1 MDIYA
6 DFLSQQEIEFITQCK
21 QKNNI
26 KKQLNIMGIP
36 FKENANGYP
45 VVRRDYDQVKTRKS
59 SPPQTTTEIA
69 WRPNVLKA

>member
-6 DFLSQQEIEFITQCK
+6 DFLSREEIEFITQCK

-45 VVRRDYDQVKTRKS
+45 VVRRDYAQSKTRKS
-59 SPPQTTTEIA
+59 PLVQTTTEIA
-69 WRPNVLKA
+69 WRPNVLQA

>member
-6 DFLSQQEIEFITQCK
+6 DFLSRQEIEFITQCK

-59 SPPQTTTEIA
+59 PPPQTTTEIA